1 MTRATDWRVQHFTP
15 AFNEGF
21 KNIHADRGDVVAVD
35 CIGFLAQRRPQ
46 LDRVDQHRLIA
57 AELHN
62 GEIVHADK
70 GDTIGTREFVGTAHP
85 DSDQYNDVIEQAQ
98 EIADDWTRR
107 QARTSA

>member
-1 MTRATDWRVQHFTP
+1 MSATDWRTEHFTP
-15 AFNEGF
+15 VFGQGL
-21 KNIHADRGDVVAVD
+21 KNVHADKGDVVTVD
-35 CIGFLAQRRPQ
+35 TAGFLDQRKPQLNQ
-46 LDRVDQHRLIA
+46 LDRRRIIA

-70 GDTIGTREFVGTAHP
+70 SDIINTREFVGTASP
-85 DSDQYNDVIEQAQ
+85 DSNQYNDVIEQAQ